1 MRIMLR
7 AKIASSN
14 ETYLITPSLLN
25 AWAYIWESANSVKE
39 SENDIMSIEDK
50 KTEAQE
56 KAKQDF
62 LKTLN
67 RIPSEPNEY
76 MLAGIEFEKQCY
88 EGNTCISP
96 IIKGGCYQIV
106 GKKNVT
112 IDGMNFL
119 MYGRLDVLKG
129 GTIYDIK
136 RIRKYNLGKYKW
148 SYQHG
153 FYLDLFPRAY
163 KFEYLAYDGNKL
175 HHEVYY
181 REECQ
186 STIEAI
192 KNFINWLKKNDLLNL
207 YKEKWKSI
215 Y

>member
-1 MRIMLR
+1 MSRV
-7 AKIASSN
+7 KIASSN

-25 AWAYIWESANSVKE
+25 SWAYIWESANSVKE
-39 SENDIMSIEDK
+39 SENDTISLEDK
-50 KTEAQE
+50 KSEAQE
-56 KAKQDF
+56 KAMQDF

-76 MLAGIEFEKQCY
+76 MLAGIEFEKECY
-88 EGNTCISP
+88 EGKTCISP
-96 IIKGGCYQIV
+96 IIQGGCYQIV

-136 RIRKYNLGKYKW
+136 RIWKYSLQKYKW
-148 SYQHG
+148 STQHG
-153 FYLDLFPRAY
+153 FYLDLFSRAN

-175 HHEVYY
+175 HREVYY
-181 REECQ
+181 RDECKP
-186 STIEAI
+186 TTEVI
-192 KNFINWLKKNDLLNL
+192 KEFIQWLKENDLLDV
-207 YKEKWKSI
+207 YKEKWKSK